1 MDLSLIKEII
11 ITILLGFLIGLERN
25 ISFNNSTKGFAGSR
39 TFALIS
45 LLGFLSS
52 FLTKKYEYFIYMSF
66 FALILISSIAYFLKV
81 YKYYKSGSTTNIAA
95 ILSFLVG
102 VLVENNYLNIA
113 ITITIFVVIIL
124 HLKTNI
130 EKIEHKLS
138 SKDINAALLLLIM
151 SFLILPYL
159 PDKMVFYVN
168 PYKTWLMAIIIA
180 SLSFLG
186 YLGVKLIGEKYGI
199 LLTGAAGGFVS
210 STAVSFSLTKLFNIA
225 KANSVYIYAAG
236 IAIANSIMFA
246 RVFVESF
253 LIHKELALKLSI
265 PFLITSIVGI
275 LYSYY
280 LYKKS
285 KNKELNFELNQ
296 TNPLELQEA
305 IKFAIIF
312 AIIYSTTYYLGNR
325 FGNTGVYIISLISG
339 LTDVDAITL
348 SLSSLSKNEI
358 AIKTAIIGISIASL
372 SNSLFKLSIVLFFG
386 KKILKKEILKFFLLI
401 FSVFLISLFIVI

>member
-1 MDLSLIKEII
+1 MDLSFIKEII

-52 FLTKKYEYFIYMSF
+52 FLTKKYEYFIYISF

-168 PYKTWLMAIIIA
+168 PYKTWLMAVIIA

-253 LIHKELALKLSI
+253 LIHKELALKLAI